1 MRAAA
6 TPRVRRQRSLTES
19 LLSIVLTLEAILV
32 FFIALTVYGL
42 HALSPALAFG
52 GGAALA
58 IVLLAATRIMRYGW
72 GVWVG
77 WVLQAGILATGLLL
91 PALYIAAAFFIAMWV
106 FCFVRGRQIDRQN
119 ARSAS
124 NLPTDSAQSS
134 ITKEIS

>member
-1 MRAAA
+1 VSEAPTR
-6 TPRVRRQRSLTES
+6 RVRRQRSLTES

-42 HALSPALAFG
+42 HAVSPAVAFG

-58 IVLLAATRIMRYGW
+58 IVLLAATRIMRYSW

-77 WVLQAGILATGLLL
+77 WVLQVIILSTGLLL
-91 PALYIAAAFFIAMWV
+91 PALYIAALFFIAMWV

-119 ARSAS
+119 RAFLED
-124 NLPTDSAQSS
+124 NQ
-134 ITKEIS
+134 TKETP

>member
-1 MRAAA
+1 MSEAPTR
-6 TPRVRRQRSLTES
+6 RVRRQRSLTES

-42 HALSPALAFG
+42 HAVSPAVAFG

-58 IVLLAATRIMRYGW
+58 IVLLAATRIMRYSW

-77 WVLQAGILATGLLL
+77 WVLQVIILSTGLLL
-91 PALYIAAAFFIAMWV
+91 PALYIAALFFIAMWV

-119 ARSAS
+119 RAFLED
-124 NLPTDSAQSS
+124 NQ
-134 ITKEIS
+134 TKETP